1 MQETHGFPLRHHD
14 LVPWTSTAWPEQKL
28 GEPVGKKLISGKLEK
43 KTIIYTIYIYIYII
57 YNISIYINIYIY
69 ICMYHYYYYY
79 VVLSKR
85 LKRWSFRYQIS
96 RGFQW
101 LSQQKPLSVAGRLI
115 GLVGRI
121 PPPAGSCRL
130 VGTMPQH
137 QKPPINRPKSRL
149 SYLIVS
155 YSRFDLNMGMAQ
167 KRGASEPTKLLVV
180 CIRPAIS
187 WVSINFDG
195 GITKKIWIGN
205 FTGRP
210 ADGVSLLC
218 LTLNSSSIYMS
229 WLHVFYSC
237 ASSRWNKNVI
247 FSYKH
252 Q

>member
-1 MQETHGFPLRHHD
+1 
-14 LVPWTSTAWPEQKL
+14 
-28 GEPVGKKLISGKLEK
+28 
-43 KTIIYTIYIYIYII
+43 
-57 YNISIYINIYIY
+57 
-69 ICMYHYYYYY
+69 MYHYYYY